1 VTSRH
6 NLWIAEFLP
15 WFSCPDIFSVIPS
28 ATALQAAAR
37 RFAASSGHSCRSASG
52 YGLVENVWFERAEI
66 VRIGRGLG
74 QWRLPLAAVESRRG
88 AAKDTFLTKTQQFR
102 SLCPNLNL

>member
-15 WFSCPDIFSVIPS
+15 WFSCPDIFSKELGIS
-28 ATALQAAAR
+28 KRQATRAR
-37 RFAASSGHSCRSASG
+37 KPAGDR
-52 YGLVENVWFERAEI
+52 
-66 VRIGRGLG
+66 GR
-74 QWRLPLAAVESRRG
+74 R

-102 SLCPNLNL
+102 SPLS